1 MKQPT
6 PETSAV
12 VTEKNYRNEM
22 LSRLNSLII
31 EGESFKVWLND
42 TSKQFRDVILLLAN
56 KPSSGSLVNDVRVAS
71 IDLANGEVS
80 AISGQVSNIQNSIS
94 RWQKISDLI
103 TTDPS
108 LFVSKADFDSI
119 STIGS
124 LQDDIL
130 IVRGKI
136 NSNLSSVTNSLKY

>member
-56 KPSSGSLVNDVRVAS
+56 KPSSGNLVNDVRVAS

-80 AISGQVSNIQNSIS
+80 AISGQVSNIQNS
-94 RWQKISDLI
+94 
-103 TTDPS
+103 
-108 LFVSKADFDSI
+108 
-119 STIGS
+119 
-124 LQDDIL
+124 
-130 IVRGKI
+130 
-136 NSNLSSVTNSLKY
+136 KYIFL